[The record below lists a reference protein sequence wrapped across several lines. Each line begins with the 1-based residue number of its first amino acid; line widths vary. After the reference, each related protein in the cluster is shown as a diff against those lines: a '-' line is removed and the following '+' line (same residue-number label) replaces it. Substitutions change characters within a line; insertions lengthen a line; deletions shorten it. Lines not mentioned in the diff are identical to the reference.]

1 MINLLPP
8 QIKKEHKE
16 LKKFKRILIL
26 ISLFLFFGLFLS
38 LILFLIKNHISQQAM
53 AQKILFE
60 QKEVE
65 LKELLGQREFEEII
79 KQNNLIFTQLK
90 SFYQQ
95 QPNLTEIIEKID
107 KTLPEG
113 IYLTELSLSSQLPE
127 KRIIECRLTGF
138 SPSREKLIEFKEN
151 LKQEKNFKEV
161 YFYPGNWLE
170 KVDINFLV
178 NFQIE
183 I

>member
-16 LKKFKRILIL
+16 LKRFKRILIL

-60 QKEVE
+60 QKETE

-95 QPNLTEIIEKID
+95 QPNLTEIIEKIENS
-107 KTLPEG
+107 P
-113 IYLTELSLSSQLPE
+113 YLIEIKDLTMH
-127 KRIIECRLTGF
+127 RIIK
-138 SPSREKLIEFKEN
+138 RE
-151 LKQEKNFKEV
+151 
-161 YFYPGNWLE
+161 
-170 KVDINFLV
+170 
-178 NFQIE
+178 IE
-183 I
+183 IERAEEIEIQAVLTLRVFTR